1 MSSIGSSYGLINHM
15 AAVNVLRSSV
25 HKKKVFEMLL
35 TGETITA
42 REALEYGLLNTVRA
56 YYLSWNVD

>member
-1 MSSIGSSYGLINHM
+1 
-15 AAVNVLRSSV
+15 
-25 HKKKVFEMLL
+25 L

-42 REALEYGLLNTVRA
+42 REALEYGLLNTVRT